1 LDVVRT
7 TIFFLFWMNNV
18 SHDKVIP
25 PNAWL
30 APSPCRRALN
40 QLCCLKNGELYCY
53 MRLLLSN
60 CDSGE
65 RNYLGISSSPN
76 DRNQFEFHF
85 WVLRA
90 VVILL

>member
-53 MRLLLSN
+53 EAPTFQLRLW
-60 CDSGE
+60 GE
-65 RNYLGISSSPN
+65 ELFGN
-76 DRNQFEFHF
+76 F
-85 WVLRA
+85 
-90 VVILL
+90 